1 VLDERIRANHSEF
14 MALVESG
21 GGPFARG
28 GYTGRSDFYNVIG
41 RSNDYTVVVRGIG
54 TQGCVLGV
62 TLGGGRL
69 RANNH
74 GRGCSSDCGQG
85 SGIGATLG

>member
-21 GGPFARG
+21 GGPFASG
-28 GYTGRSDFYNVIG
+28 GNTGRSDFYNVIG

-54 TQGCVLGV
+54 TQV
-62 TLGGGRL
+62 RL
-69 RANNH
+69 
-74 GRGCSSDCGQG
+74 
-85 SGIGATLG
+85 SGISLTAGK